1 MNTAETLHQ
10 LYHLK
15 LKGMAS
21 AYQSQLDLPLD
32 QHLESHEMVGHL
44 AQAEVS
50 IRTHEKTIYYLKLA
64 KLRIPATPEQVKC
77 SPVRNLTKQQLGMLL
92 QGDYIKQGQ
101 PVLITGP
108 TGCGKSYL
116 ACALAHQACHQG
128 LRTQYYSMTRF
139 IEKVMLSKLDGS
151 YLKLLAHLDR
161 TPLII
166 LDDFGIQPIDQN
178 VRLTLLQM
186 LEDRY
191 NKRSVIITSQLPVSN
206 WHQYL
211 NDPTIADAIMDR
223 LTAKAVRIEL
233 KGESLRKLE
242 SKPDKM

>member
-1 MNTAETLHQ
+1 MVAQ
-10 LYHLK
+10 LTHSEL
-15 LKGMAS
+15 S
-21 AYQSQLDLPLD
+21 SRSQ
-32 QHLESHEMVGHL
+32 E
-44 AQAEVS
+44 
-50 IRTHEKTIYYLKLA
+50 RTSYYLKLA

-77 SPVRNLTKQQLGMLL
+77 SSARNLTKQQLAVLM
-92 QGDYIKQGQ
+92 QGDYIKNGQ

-128 LRTQYYSMTRF
+128 YRTQYYSMTRF
-139 IEKVMLSKLDGS
+139 IEKITLSKLDGS
-151 YLKLLAHLDR
+151 YLKLLTHLDR

-191 NKRSVIITSQLPVSN
+191 NRRSIIFTSQLPV
-206 WHQYL
+206 
-211 NDPTIADAIMDR
+211 
-223 LTAKAVRIEL
+223 
-233 KGESLRKLE
+233 KGESLRKME
-242 SKPDKM
+242 A

>member
-1 MNTAETLHQ
+1 MNTSETLNQ
-10 LYHLK
+10 LQELK
-15 LKGMAS
+15 LRGMAA

-32 QHLESHEMVGHL
+32 QHLEAHDMVAQL
-44 AQAEVS
+44 AQAELGRRS
-50 IRTHEKTIYYLKLA
+50 NERTSYYVKLA

-77 SPVRNLTKQQLGMLL
+77 SPLRNLTKQQLAVLL
-92 QGDYIKQGQ
+92 QGDYIKRGQ
-101 PVLITGP
+101 PLLITGP

-128 LRTQYYSMTRF
+128 YRAQYYSMTRF
-139 IEKVMLSKLDGS
+139 IERITLSKLDGT
-151 YLKLLAHLDR
+151 YLKLLTHLER

-178 VRLTLLQM
+178 TRLTILQM

-191 NKRSVIITSQLPVSN
+191 NRRSIIITSQLPVN
-206 WHQYL
+206 KWHEYL
-211 NDPTIADAIMDR
+211 NDPTLADAIMDR

-242 SKPDKM
+242 S

>member
-1 MNTAETLHQ
+1 MNTSETLHQ
-10 LYHLK
+10 LHELK
-15 LKGMAS
+15 LKGMAA

-32 QHLESHEMVGHL
+32 QHLESHDMVAQL
-44 AQAEVS
+44 TQAEIS
-50 IRTHEKTIYYLKLA
+50 SRSHERTTYYLKLA

-77 SPVRNLTKQQLGMLL
+77 TPSRNITKQQLAVLI

-101 PVLITGP
+101 PLLITGP

-116 ACALAHQACHQG
+116 ACALAHQACLQG
-128 LRTQYYSMTRF
+128 YRTQYYSMTRL
-139 IEKVMLSKLDGS
+139 IEKITLSKLDGS

-166 LDDFGIQPIDQN
+166 LDDFGLQPIDQN

-191 NKRSVIITSQLPVSN
+191 NKRAIIITSQLPVAK
-206 WHQYL
+206 WHEYL
-211 NDPTIADAIMDR
+211 NDPTLADAIMDR
-223 LTAKAVRIEL
+223 LTAKAVRIYL
-233 KGESLRKLE
+233 KGESLRKMQ
-242 SKPDKM
+242 S

>member
-1 MNTAETLHQ
+1 MNTSETLHQ
-10 LYHLK
+10 LSELK
-15 LKGMAS
+15 LRGMAM
-21 AYQSQLDLPLD
+21 AYQAQLDLPMD
-32 QHLESHEMVGHL
+32 QHLEAHEMV
-44 AQAEVS
+44 AQLTHSELS
-50 IRTHEKTIYYLKLA
+50 SRSQERTSYYLKLA

-77 SPVRNLTKQQLGMLL
+77 SSARNLTKQQLAVLM
-92 QGDYIKQGQ
+92 QGDYIKNGQ

-128 LRTQYYSMTRF
+128 YRTQYYSMTRF
-139 IEKVMLSKLDGS
+139 IEKITLSKLDGS
-151 YLKLLAHLDR
+151 YLKLLTHLDR

-191 NKRSVIITSQLPVSN
+191 NRRSIIFTSQLPVAK
-206 WHQYL
+206 WHEYL
-211 NDPTIADAIMDR
+211 NDPTVADAIMDR
-223 LTAKAVRIEL
+223 LTAKAVRLDL
-233 KGESLRKLE
+233 KGESLRKME
-242 SKPDKM
+242 A

>member
-1 MNTAETLHQ
+1 MNTSETLHQ
-10 LYHLK
+10 LQDLK
-15 LKGMAS
+15 LKGMAN
-21 AYQSQLDLPLD
+21 AYQTQLELPMN
-32 QHLESHEMVGHL
+32 QHLEAHDMIGHL
-44 AQAEVS
+44 VQAEVS
-50 IRTHEKTIYYLKLA
+50 SRSQEKTAYYLKLA

-77 SPVRNLTKQQLGMLL
+77 TPARNLTKGQLGMLL
-92 QGDYIKQGQ
+92 QGDYIKKGQ
-101 PVLITGP
+101 PLLITGP

-139 IEKVMLSKLDGS
+139 IEKVLLSKLDGS
-151 YLKLLAHLDR
+151 YLKLLAHLER

-166 LDDFGIQPIDQN
+166 LDDFGIQPIDQT

-223 LTAKAVRIEL
+223 LTAKAVRIDL

-242 SKPDKM
+242 SNPDKM

>member
-10 LYHLK
+10 LTELK
-15 LKGMAS
+15 LRGMAM
-21 AYQSQLDLPLD
+21 AYQTQLDLPMD
-32 QHLESHEMVGHL
+32 QHLDAHEMVAHL
-44 AQAEVS
+44 AQQELS
-50 IRTHEKTIYYLKLA
+50 SRSQERTSYYLKLA
-64 KLRIPATPEQVKC
+64 KLRIPATPEHVKC
-77 SPVRNLTKQQLGMLL
+77 STARNLTKQQLAVLM
-92 QGDYIKQGQ
+92 QGDYIKNGQ

-116 ACALAHQACHQG
+116 ACALAHHACHQG
-128 LRTQYYSMTRF
+128 YRTQYYSMTRF
-139 IEKVMLSKLDGS
+139 IEKITLAKLDGS
-151 YLKLLAHLDR
+151 YLKLLTHLDR

-191 NKRSVIITSQLPVSN
+191 NRRSIIFTSQLPVSK
-206 WHQYL
+206 WHEYL
-211 NDPTIADAIMDR
+211 NDPTVADAIMDR
-223 LTAKAVRIEL
+223 LTAKAVRIDL

-242 SKPDKM
+242 V

>member
-1 MNTAETLHQ
+1 MVAQ
-10 LYHLK
+10 LT
-15 LKGMAS
+15 
-21 AYQSQLDLPLD
+21 QSELSSRSQ
-32 QHLESHEMVGHL
+32 E
-44 AQAEVS
+44 
-50 IRTHEKTIYYLKLA
+50 RTSYYLKLA

-77 SPVRNLTKQQLGMLL
+77 SSARNLTKQQLAVLM
-92 QGDYIKQGQ
+92 QGDYIKNGQ

-128 LRTQYYSMTRF
+128 YRTQYYSMTRF
-139 IEKVMLSKLDGS
+139 IEKITLSKLDGS
-151 YLKLLAHLDR
+151 YLKLLTHLDR

-191 NKRSVIITSQLPVSN
+191 NRRSIIFTSQLPVAK
-206 WHQYL
+206 WHEYL
-211 NDPTIADAIMDR
+211 NDPTVADAIMDR
-223 LTAKAVRIEL
+223 LTAKAVRLDL
-233 KGESLRKLE
+233 KGESLRKME
-242 SKPDKM
+242 A